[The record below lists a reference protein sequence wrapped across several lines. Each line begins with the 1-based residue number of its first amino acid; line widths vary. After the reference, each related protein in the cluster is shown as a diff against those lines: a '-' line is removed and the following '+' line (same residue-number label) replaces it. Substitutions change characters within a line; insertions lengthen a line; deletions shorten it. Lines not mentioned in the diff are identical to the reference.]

1 MLFKSIGE
9 LIPLYALYALLFAD
23 HGMSTGQISL
33 LFAIWS
39 ATSFLL
45 EVPSGA
51 WADTVSR
58 RGLLVLSGVLLT
70 AGFALWTVVPSFPGF
85 AAGFVLWGTSGA
97 LASGTFEALL
107 YDDVAARG
115 ESTAYPRILGYTRA
129 GAEAAVVVA
138 IVAATPLY
146 LYGGYALVGWSSVAV
161 AALHTVIALS
171 LPTAPKAVSAVDVD
185 DLEDVRSESSAGG
198 RGSQSDVTHTPVPRT
213 GPGNPALPA
222 DAVSL
227 ADGGPADRPV
237 DSDVM
242 AGAGS
247 GARAAVRDASSGTV
261 AGGFGTSAAGDCA
274 APDVVVSGCASN
286 PDLGAPGDAARDG
299 ETAVTGGGTPGTD
312 GRVASSDMPVGR
324 PVSGVG
330 ERHALLE
337 RPRPFER
344 YLRMLK
350 AGVAEAIRV
359 RTVRYAVL
367 LEALL
372 FGITAFDEYF
382 ALLAQ
387 QAGVSTVVVPLLV
400 GLTVLGSLVGSVLG
414 GRTEGMS
421 GRTMGIVMGIAGVL
435 FLGGALVA
443 GLAARRP
450 DVMYP
455 LTVLGFTAI
464 GISYG
469 IVHNAVVVA
478 GARLQDAIEGPARA
492 TVTSVSGLLSEV
504 VALAVFG
511 FAAVVTIRYSM
522 STLLASLGIA
532 MLAIATLASRW
543 LPRRR

>member
-70 AGFALWTVVPSFPGF
+70 AGFALWTVAPSFPGF

-107 YDDVAARG
+107 YDDLATRG

-171 LPTAPKAVSAVDVD
+171 LPTSPKAVSAADVD
-185 DLEDVRSESSAGG
+185 DLEDVVPEASGDDRAARSGA
-198 RGSQSDVTHTPVPRT
+198 THTPVAHADA
-213 GPGNPALPA
+213 GNSTRGV
-222 DAVSL
+222 DAVSIE
-227 ADGGPADRPV
+227 DGGAADRAV
-237 DSDVM
+237 DSDLMV
-242 AGAGS
+242 GAGT
-247 GARAAVRDASSGTV
+247 RAAVRDATRGTV
-261 AGGFGTSAAGDCA
+261 AGGTSGADDCAGPEVVASGRASNGDQRAAAGDA
-274 APDVVVSGCASN
+274 LRDSDV
-286 PDLGAPGDAARDG
+286 
-299 ETAVTGGGTPGTD
+299 AVTGGGAAND
-312 GRVASSDMPVGR
+312 RAVSSELSVDDC
-324 PVSGVG
+324 VSVVG
-330 ERHALLE
+330 ERYALSGGVVE
-337 RPRPFER
+337 QPRPFAR
-344 YLRMLK
+344 YLGMLK
-350 AGVAEAIRV
+350 AGIEEALRV
-359 RTVRYAVL
+359 RVVRYGVL

-387 QAGVSTVVVPLLV
+387 QVGVSTAVVPLLV

-421 GRTMGIVMGIAGVL
+421 GRTMGLVMGIAGVL

-450 DVMYP
+450 DAMYP

-464 GISYG
+464 GVSYG

-511 FAAVVTIRYSM
+511 FAAVATIWYSM
-522 STLLASLGIA
+522 STLLAMLGVA
-532 MLAIATLASRW
+532 MLAIAALTPRW